1 MIWNRKI
8 IFFSVVLITCLTF
21 LSFVIYVKLMSDLNN
36 LKEQHNVVEKNII
49 EVINEINILEKQIN
63 VLGKQINNIYVELK
77 STVIIVRVSWYN
89 PEDIQQTDSTP
100 NICAWGYKVK
110 PGDRIIAVSRDLLK
124 DGIVKRGDEVTVG
137 KYGRFIIKD
146 KMNKRYRRSIDIAIT
161 YPDFPNLET
170 LKIRKTKAKENGID
184 ENCIL
189 IVS

>member
-1 MIWNRKI
+1 M
-8 IFFSVVLITCLTF
+8 
-21 LSFVIYVKLMSDLNN
+21 
-36 LKEQHNVVEKNII
+36 
-49 EVINEINILEKQIN
+49 
-63 VLGKQINNIYVELK
+63 
-77 STVIIVRVSWYN
+77 
-89 PEDIQQTDSTP
+89 
-100 NICAWGYKVK
+100 
-110 PGDRIIAVSRDLLK
+110 
-124 DGIVKRGDEVTVG
+124 KRGDEVTVG